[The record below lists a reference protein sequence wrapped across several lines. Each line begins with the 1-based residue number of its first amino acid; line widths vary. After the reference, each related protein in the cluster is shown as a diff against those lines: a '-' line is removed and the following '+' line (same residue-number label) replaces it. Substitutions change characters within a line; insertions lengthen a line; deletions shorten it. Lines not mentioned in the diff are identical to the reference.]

1 MHCRT
6 QAGLFSVVHITEDK
20 SAHKRIQ
27 TSLHDKRVCNFGKF
41 LFDGIVETAHYLL
54 AIETVTIT
62 IEQSLAAAADVL

>member
-20 SAHKRIQ
+20 SAHKCTQ
-27 TSLHDKRVCNFGKF
+27 TSLHDKSVCNFGKF
-41 LFDGIVETAHYLL
+41 LFHDIVEAASLSFSNE
-54 AIETVTIT
+54 AVTIT